1 MYRDFGTPFFAGGF
15 ISECISD
22 CASLT
27 CPRPHACIAS
37 DRMRFDPV
45 KNPGLEILKGIV
57 VAGAACLSV
66 DGVAKCFPS
75 LPAGPLVEM
84 SKDVRAI

>member
-1 MYRDFGTPFFAGGF
+1 
-15 ISECISD
+15 
-22 CASLT
+22 
-27 CPRPHACIAS
+27 
-37 DRMRFDPV
+37 MRFDPV